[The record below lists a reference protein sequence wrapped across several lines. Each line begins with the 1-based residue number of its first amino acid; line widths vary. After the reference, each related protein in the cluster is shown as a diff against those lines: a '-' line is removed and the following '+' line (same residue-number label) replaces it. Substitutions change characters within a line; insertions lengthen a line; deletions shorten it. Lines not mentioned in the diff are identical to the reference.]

1 MCVVQLGLD
10 YLASFSS
17 LSRPA
22 MWGSLLISFKYS
34 LGHRTTY
41 QMLLCVSRMAVMIN
55 VINILSFL
63 IMFPVIGSR
72 GRDELVNI
80 FFENVSTSQMFVL
93 VKVT

>member
-63 IMFPVIGSR
+63 IMFPFISSS
-72 GRDELVNI
+72 GRDGSEYL
-80 FFENVSTSQMFVL
+80 FENVSTSQIFVL